1 MSDPQVLFLDEPTVG
16 LDPRIR
22 HELLDVI
29 ADLRTRREMTV
40 LVTTHYLDEAE
51 RLCDRVA
58 IIHAGRI
65 VALDT
70 PAALLAGLGREI
82 VELRVAGDPGSALSR
97 LRARGVAGGD
107 AFAVG
112 ATVTVP
118 LHDRGAGDA
127 ITAIGRARPRAR
139 DRHAQAHARRRLPA
153 PHRRSPRRGRLTTS
167 TNRSQTM
174 STATEIATLPRR
186 GIAFPG
192 LGSLVTLARRRCQL
206 TVRTPRELVVPLV
219 TPILFALVIAPAL
232 KDALHTSAGYESLVA
247 VGTVGLLIPLN
258 TMFSGLSVIGDR
270 EQGAQRELL
279 AAPIRRSLLVFGN
292 LVVAL
297 AITGFQVVTL
307 LAFALAR
314 GIDFNASGSGIIW
327 FVASAVLFAVGMYG
341 VAETLASRVPKQDEY
356 ISRVPAIAIVPWFLA
371 GSLFPI
377 SALPELLTW
386 ITKFLPL
393 THGLAVMRYGL
404 LGDASGLHNIWG
416 AHDATAMATLSL
428 LVVAAFATL
437 MVSIAIRT
445 FTRAASQ

>member
-1 MSDPQVLFLDEPTVG
+1 
-16 LDPRIR
+16 
-22 HELLDVI
+22 
-29 ADLRTRREMTV
+29 
-40 LVTTHYLDEAE
+40 
-51 RLCDRVA
+51 
-58 IIHAGRI
+58 
-65 VALDT
+65 
-70 PAALLAGLGREI
+70 
-82 VELRVAGDPGSALSR
+82 
-97 LRARGVAGGD
+97 
-107 AFAVG
+107 
-112 ATVTVP
+112 
-118 LHDRGAGDA
+118 
-127 ITAIGRARPRAR
+127 
-139 DRHAQAHARRRLPA
+139 
-153 PHRRSPRRGRLTTS
+153 
-167 TNRSQTM
+167 M

-192 LGSLVTLARRRCQL
+192 LGSLVTLARRRFQL

-377 SALPELLTW
+377 SALPEWLTW